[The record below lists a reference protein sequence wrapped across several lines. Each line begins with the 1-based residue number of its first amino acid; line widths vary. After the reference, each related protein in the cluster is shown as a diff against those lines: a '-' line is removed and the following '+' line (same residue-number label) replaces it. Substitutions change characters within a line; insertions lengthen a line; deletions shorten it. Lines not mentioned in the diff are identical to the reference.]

1 MITKDVKSL
10 LKKLNEYTT
19 RSLEAAAGFCITR
32 THYEVSIEHLL
43 AKFLEDGSGDIPRIL
58 DHFNIEK
65 GKVWE
70 ELNRTLEGFRTGNAG
85 KPGFS
90 PTLLELIESALIAV
104 TVHHDQDRIRSG
116 AILEVLMDMD
126 SFQLGEYMDTLA
138 EIPRDEFRKDFIN
151 IVAGSVEDAQART
164 VVSRGR
170 GRTEILPQQEGET
183 ALERFTIDVTGR
195 ARDGQIDPAR
205 GRDQEMRQIIDI
217 LSRRRQNNPI
227 LVGEAGVGK
236 THVAEGLALRI
247 AQEDVP
253 DSLKEVEI
261 RGLDVGLLEAG
272 AGVKG
277 EFENR
282 LKSVISEV
290 KESPKPIVLF
300 IDEAHLLT
308 GAGGSAGSSDAANLL
323 KPELARGE
331 LRTIASTTW
340 SEYKRY
346 IEKDPALARRFQ
358 MVRIDEPSEDNACV
372 MLRAVRGNFETHH
385 GIQISNEAVK
395 ASVKLAARYISGRQ
409 LPDKAVSLMDTA
421 AARVKMEHTAKP
433 AKLDDV
439 ERFVQNLDIEIA
451 AIRRDID
458 LGVISGD
465 GYLAELEEKR
475 GAAIEERD
483 ALSERWLEESELVHK
498 INSLQQQLAEE
509 MERLRTQEEAEPTDT
524 DAEPETSTE
533 AEETEVEA
541 ETTDSDAEAET
552 VDVAA
557 IKAELD
563 RLRGELLEIQG
574 DDPLVHVDVDESIAA
589 QVVSDWTGIP
599 MGNMLRDEADTL
611 LNLENTM
618 EERILGQSHAIKE
631 VADIVRASK
640 AGIGNPESPIGVF
653 LFVGPSGIGKTEC
666 ARVLADLLFGGERF
680 MITINMSEYQE
691 SHTVSQLKGAPPGY
705 VGYGEGGIL
714 TEAVRQRPY
723 SVVVLDEVEKAH
735 RDVLNLFYQVFDKGF
750 MRDGEGREID
760 FKNTVIIMTG
770 NLGWETIFRMCS
782 GEEMPTADEV
792 VEEVLPELQ
801 RHFGVALLA
810 RCKVVPFLPLDTET
824 MKGIVKLKLDKIGAR
839 LRESH
844 NMGFEYSED
853 MITRIAD
860 RCTQIEAGARNI
872 DYIIDKNILPD
883 ISAAL
888 LSHLA
893 EETMPE
899 RLMLTIDES
908 GDFQYQF
915 E

>member
-1 MITKDVKSL
+1 MITKDIKRL

-138 EIPRDEFRKDFIN
+138 EIPRDEFRRDFIN

-290 KESPKPIVLF
+290 KESPKPIVPF

-308 GAGGSAGSSDAANLL
+308 GAGGSAG
-323 KPELARGE
+323 P
-331 LRTIASTTW
+331 
-340 SEYKRY
+340 
-346 IEKDPALARRFQ
+346 
-358 MVRIDEPSEDNACV
+358 
-372 MLRAVRGNFETHH
+372 
-385 GIQISNEAVK
+385 
-395 ASVKLAARYISGRQ
+395 
-409 LPDKAVSLMDTA
+409 
-421 AARVKMEHTAKP
+421 
-433 AKLDDV
+433 
-439 ERFVQNLDIEIA
+439 
-451 AIRRDID
+451 
-458 LGVISGD
+458 
-465 GYLAELEEKR
+465 
-475 GAAIEERD
+475 
-483 ALSERWLEESELVHK
+483 
-498 INSLQQQLAEE
+498 
-509 MERLRTQEEAEPTDT
+509 
-524 DAEPETSTE
+524 
-533 AEETEVEA
+533 
-541 ETTDSDAEAET
+541 
-552 VDVAA
+552 
-557 IKAELD
+557 
-563 RLRGELLEIQG
+563 
-574 DDPLVHVDVDESIAA
+574 
-589 QVVSDWTGIP
+589 
-599 MGNMLRDEADTL
+599 
-611 LNLENTM
+611 
-618 EERILGQSHAIKE
+618 
-631 VADIVRASK
+631 
-640 AGIGNPESPIGVF
+640 
-653 LFVGPSGIGKTEC
+653 
-666 ARVLADLLFGGERF
+666 
-680 MITINMSEYQE
+680 
-691 SHTVSQLKGAPPGY
+691 
-705 VGYGEGGIL
+705 
-714 TEAVRQRPY
+714 
-723 SVVVLDEVEKAH
+723 
-735 RDVLNLFYQVFDKGF
+735 
-750 MRDGEGREID
+750 
-760 FKNTVIIMTG
+760 
-770 NLGWETIFRMCS
+770 
-782 GEEMPTADEV
+782 
-792 VEEVLPELQ
+792 
-801 RHFGVALLA
+801 RH
-810 RCKVVPFLPLDTET
+810 
-824 MKGIVKLKLDKIGAR
+824 
-839 LRESH
+839 
-844 NMGFEYSED
+844 
-853 MITRIAD
+853 
-860 RCTQIEAGARNI
+860 
-872 DYIIDKNILPD
+872 
-883 ISAAL
+883 
-888 LSHLA
+888 
-893 EETMPE
+893 
-899 RLMLTIDES
+899 
-908 GDFQYQF
+908 
-915 E
+915 